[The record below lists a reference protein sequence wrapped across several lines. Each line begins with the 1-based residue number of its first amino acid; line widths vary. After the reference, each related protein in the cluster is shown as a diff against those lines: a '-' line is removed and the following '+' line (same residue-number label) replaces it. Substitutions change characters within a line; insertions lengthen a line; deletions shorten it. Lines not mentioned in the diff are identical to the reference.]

1 MKHTKFAFI
10 DYSGSEYPIL
20 LLKAVSEEHVI
31 DQVKIWK
38 EQCGQTYAEG
48 TVVDMRDY
56 FCAGD
61 ISRMINDD
69 GARAARLKLSQLTGK
84 VSAELLEITCNI
96 FYADEYY
103 RYRETKSFMSEV
115 SESVI
120 HLNYAH
126 YAQSK
131 EEHKFWVNGCYSQ
144 LRQSLVLMATS
155 LVAQRYR
162 SIGFNFK
169 HTNSYR
175 LTQRLFCEYV
185 NTFITLSNRSES
197 ELMEKLMDRERANI
211 MLNIMKHLDIKQIY
225 EVQEVST
232 FDSTKDF

>member
-38 EQCGQTYAEG
+38 EQCGQMYAEG
-48 TVVDMRDY
+48 TVLDMRDY

-69 GARAARLKLSQLTGK
+69 GVRAAKLKLSQLTGK
-84 VSAELLEITCNI
+84 VSAELLEITCNA
-96 FYADEYY
+96 FYEDQYY
-103 RYRETKSFMSEV
+103 RHREAKSFMSV
-115 SESVI
+115 
-120 HLNYAH
+120 NYAH

-131 EEHKFWVNGCYSQ
+131 EEHKSWVNRCYLQ
-144 LRQSLVLMATS
+144 LYQSAAFMATT
-155 LVAQRYR
+155 LVTRRYR
-162 SIGFNFK
+162 GIGFNFK
-169 HTNSYR
+169 HTNRCR

-185 NTFITLSNRSES
+185 NTLITLSNRSEG
-197 ELMEKLMDRERANI
+197 ELIEKLMDRERANI
-211 MLNIMKHLDIKQIY
+211 MLTIMKLLDIKQIY
-225 EVQEVST
+225 ETQEVST